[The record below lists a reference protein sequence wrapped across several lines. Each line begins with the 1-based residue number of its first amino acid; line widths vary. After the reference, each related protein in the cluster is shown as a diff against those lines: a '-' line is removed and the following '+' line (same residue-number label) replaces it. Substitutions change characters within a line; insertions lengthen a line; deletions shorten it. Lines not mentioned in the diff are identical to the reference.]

1 MADEQKSAKAD
12 LGPASQLGRQC
23 IGKRPFDGTL
33 RCRAV
38 VRTDTHRQPIGLT
51 CHELPDDD
59 YTAMSLL
66 SAAHMNINIKGAP
79 LWS

>member
-1 MADEQKSAKAD
+1 MN
-12 LGPASQLGRQC
+12 
-23 IGKRPFDGTL
+23 DGL
-33 RCRAV
+33 LHRAV

-66 SAAHMNINIKGAP
+66 STAHMNINIKGAP